1 MDEIIVSD
9 KTIFVFS
16 MFKIKRSQIPWVLVV
31 LLLIGSLWSL
41 SIIIGKNTWYRTQFD
56 DNLVLT
62 QNYMFEVKYKLTDI
76 IEAKTVTR
84 KGLLELREWAEM
96 TSTQAATVTYLD
108 THHFDLWHRLSD
120 SMTLL
125 EAFIEDLMDNVGE
138 GEVLV
143 LDEYS
148 TPRLSNV
155 LEKLDE
161 AIIELFP
168 DDVLDIGK
176 LWASPRYDH
185 MDRAIRKIQAFES
198 RVAQCWLIIP
208 HHTEVNYS
216 SPEVQAKEFLV
227 ERLGEDYVETYFPKY
242 SIGFNTEIENWLVG
256 VTYYYSIAVGDYNA
270 SRGVYFYFDTSGRLI
285 RHDCVPQLDNLQPFT
300 VTKEEAVDTA
310 KNMVDEGYVDMDAEI
325 SWVKQFINGTRLDEY
340 LWSINF
346 YHSEKWSSSGDAT
359 RVLIDP
365 KNGKVLNVD
374 KYSWKAVS

>member
-9 KTIFVFS
+9 RTIFALS
-16 MFKIKRSQIPWVLVV
+16 MFKIKRSQMPWVLVV
-31 LLLIGSLWSL
+31 VLLIGNLWSL

-62 QNYMFEVKYKLTDI
+62 QNYMFEVKYRLTGI

-84 KGLLELREWAEM
+84 EGLLELREWAEM

-108 THHFDLWHRLSD
+108 THHFDLWRRLSD

-125 EAFIEDLMDNVGE
+125 EAFIEDLMDNVGDD
-138 GEVLV
+138 EVLV

-148 TPRLSNV
+148 IPRLSNV

-161 AIIELFP
+161 VTVELFP
-168 DDVLDIGK
+168 DDLDDNP
-176 LWASPRYDH
+176 WASPRYDN
-185 MDRAIRKIQAFES
+185 MDRAIGKIQAFES

-208 HHTEVNYS
+208 HHTDANYS
-216 SPEVQAKEFLV
+216 SPEAQANEFLV

-256 VTYYYSIAVGDYNA
+256 VTYYYSIEVGDYNA
-270 SRGVYFYFDTSGRLI
+270 SRGVYFYFDKSGRLF

-300 VTKEEAVDTA
+300 VTKEEAVYTA
-310 KNMVDEGYVDMDAEI
+310 KSMVDESYVDMDAELG
-325 SWVKQFINGTRLDEY
+325 WVKQFINGTRVDKY
-340 LWSINF
+340 LWSIDF
-346 YHSEKWSSSGDAT
+346 YHSEKWGNSGDAT

-374 KYSWKAVS
+374 RYSWKAVS